1 MTTDDFNIEEAPKD
15 RWGRYKIERP
25 DGKTVGYTRVTTIAK
40 TLSDTAS
47 LADWK
52 VRMALTGVVQ
62 RPDLLA
68 QASTAISDRDKLNRI
83 ANECID
89 AAGAY
94 SRANLGTALHA
105 ITQQIDL
112 GKKPQILPGLQE
124 DIETYRIATQAYGIE
139 MLSEFI
145 EVLLIHDD
153 LEYAGTADR
162 IVKTMS
168 GELVIFDLKTGT
180 SLDYAH
186 GEISIQLAAY
196 ANAQWV
202 YDWKTGTRTPMPDI
216 SKTKGI
222 ICHLPAGEGRCDF
235 YEVNIEAGLEA
246 LHQSLAVRNWR
257 KRKDLFKPY
266 KFSEEKRRV
275 VEPAESPIPQADIT
289 ARRTWLTNRIV
300 ALPNDAQATVRLYW
314 PQDTPR
320 IAEADMD
327 GLTRIVKIVE
337 QVEAEIDQPFGET
350 DPTLPR
356 TRRKKRVTDTFEDAM
371 SEATNG

>member
-52 VRMALTGVVQ
+52 VRMALSGVVQ

-68 QASTAISDRDKLNRI
+68 QASTALDDRNKLNKI
-83 ANECID
+83 ANDCIE

-94 SRANLGTALHA
+94 SRANLGTALHS
-105 ITQQIDL
+105 ITQLLDL
-112 GKKPQILPGLQE
+112 GQKPQVLPGLQE
-124 DIETYRIATQAYGIE
+124 DVDTYRIACQAYGIE
-139 MLSEFI
+139 MVKDYI
-145 EVLLIHDD
+145 EVLLINDD

-162 IVKTMS
+162 IVRTMS

-202 YDWKTGTRTPMPDI
+202 YDWRTGTRSPMPDI
-216 SKTKGI
+216 NKAKGI
-222 ICHLPAGEGRCDF
+222 ICHLPAGEGTCNF
-235 YEVNIEAGLEA
+235 YEVDLVSGLTA
-246 LHQSLAVRNWR
+246 LYQSLAVREWR
-257 KRKDLFKPY
+257 KKKDLFKPY
-266 KFSEEKRRV
+266 KFSDEKRRV

-289 ARRTWLTNRIV
+289 ARRTWLVARIKL
-300 ALPNDAQATVRLYW
+300 LPGDAQSTLRLYW
-314 PQDTPR
+314 PENTPA
-320 IAEADMD
+320 IGEADNAQ
-327 GLTRIVKIVE
+327 LTKIVKIVE
-337 QVEAEIDQPFGET
+337 QIEAEIGQPFGEP
-350 DPTLPR
+350 DPTKPR
-356 TRRKKRVTDTFEDAM
+356 AKRTLKAFDDY
-371 SEATNG
+371 EAARNG

>member
-1 MTTDDFNIEEAPKD
+1 MITDNFITEEAPKD

-52 VRMALTGVVQ
+52 VRMALSGAVQ

-68 QASTAISDRDKLNRI
+68 QASTALDDRNKLNKI
-83 ANECID
+83 ANDCIE

-105 ITQQIDL
+105 ITQQLDL
-112 GKKPQILPGLQE
+112 GMKPQILPGLQE
-124 DIETYRIATQAYGIE
+124 DVDTYRIACQAYGLE
-139 MLSEFI
+139 MLQGYI
-145 EVLLIHDD
+145 EVLLINDE

-162 IVKTMS
+162 IVRTMT

-196 ANAQWV
+196 ANAEWV
-202 YDWKTGTRTPMPDI
+202 YDWRTGTRSPMPDI
-216 SKTKGI
+216 NKSKGI
-222 ICHLPAGEGRCDF
+222 ICHLPAGEGTCNF
-235 YEVNIEAGLEA
+235 YEVDLEAGRDA
-246 LHQSLAVRNWR
+246 LFQSLAVREWR
-257 KRKDLFKPY
+257 KKKDLFKPY
-266 KFSEEKRRV
+266 KFSDEKRRV

-289 ARRTWLTNRIV
+289 ARRTWLVARIKL
-300 ALPNDAQATVRLYW
+300 LPGDAQSTLRLYW
-314 PQDTPR
+314 PDGVPA
-320 IAEADMD
+320 IGEADND
-327 GLTRIVKIVE
+327 QLTRIVKIVE
-337 QVEAEIDQPFGET
+337 QIEAEIGQPFGEP
-350 DPTLPR
+350 DPTIKPVK
-356 TRRKKRVTDTFEDAM
+356 RKSKAFVDDFEA
-371 SEATNG
+371 AHNG

>member
-52 VRMALTGVVQ
+52 VRMALSGVVQ

-68 QASTAISDRDKLNRI
+68 QASTALDDRNKLNKI
-83 ANECID
+83 ANDCIE

-94 SRANLGTALHA
+94 SRANLGTALHS
-105 ITQQIDL
+105 ITQLLDL
-112 GKKPQILPGLQE
+112 GQKPQVLPGLQE
-124 DIETYRIATQAYGIE
+124 DVDTYRIACQAYGIE
-139 MLSEFI
+139 MVKDYI
-145 EVLLIHDD
+145 EVLLINDD

-162 IVKTMS
+162 IVRTMS

-202 YDWKTGTRTPMPDI
+202 YDWRTGTRSPMPDI
-216 SKTKGI
+216 NKTKGI
-222 ICHLPAGEGRCDF
+222 ICHLPAGEGTCTF
-235 YEVNIEAGLEA
+235 YEVDINAGLEA
-246 LHQSLAVRNWR
+246 LHQSLAVREWR

-266 KFSEEKRRV
+266 KFSEEKRRD
-275 VEPAESPIPQADIT
+275 VEPAESPIPQADINS
-289 ARRTWLTNRIV
+289 RRAWLIGRIEG
-300 ALPNDAQATVRLYW
+300 LPKHGQTMLRTLW
-314 PQDTPR
+314 PDDTPKVGICTNEQMDR
-320 IAEADMD
+320 IIKALE
-327 GLTRIVKIVE
+327 L
-337 QVEAEIDQPFGET
+337 VEAEVDQPFVNP
-350 DPTLPR
+350 DPTKPR
-356 TRRKKRVTDTFEDAM
+356 PTRTLKAFDDY
-371 SEATNG
+371 EAARNG